1 LLATNRPTTNVYWQG
16 TGNAV
21 LSEKQNELLH
31 RLQMIIQR
39 DIFNDEELIK
49 TLKYAERRYQKIPL
63 AEDISFEQ
71 LGQIAE
77 QLPDQK
83 NVSIVTH
90 FKRFYPHQSCACH
103 LLGYLTRMDLET
115 YGKMG
120 LEKIFED
127 TLKGERGERQKTI
140 NSFGRNLAEIEIK
153 KALSGHDISTT
164 LDVQLQAIV
173 EKVFPEDFSGTFLV
187 MNPADGALLAL
198 LSRPSFDPTV
208 FLEPLDHIQWL
219 TLQEKQP
226 FLNRAFN
233 ACYPPGSIFKLV
245 TMSAALEHN
254 YISQNS
260 SWFCGGFL
268 EFAKRQY
275 WCANHNGHGWLTT
288 EQALAHS
295 CNIPFF
301 EIAKR
306 IPIDLLADY
315 AHRFGLGEKT
325 NIVFA
330 EKEGLVPTSAWK
342 KKVKGEKWWP
352 GDTLSAVI
360 GQSYL
365 LVTPIQIARMIS
377 SIFTGYLVNP
387 RVLLDE
393 PVVQEPLR
401 IKHETRKFLQQSMQ
415 SVVTSGTGQQV
426 KRIKDIRIYAKTS
439 TAQTSSLEKRDLGS
453 SYLEHGWFVAY
464 FVYQDHTPLTLVVL
478 VENAGS
484 SRVATDVA
492 KKFLSEYKK
501 CMDGQPTETVA

>member
-1 LLATNRPTTNVYWQG
+1 
-16 TGNAV
+16 
-21 LSEKQNELLH
+21 
-31 RLQMIIQR
+31 
-39 DIFNDEELIK
+39 
-49 TLKYAERRYQKIPL
+49 
-63 AEDISFEQ
+63 
-71 LGQIAE
+71 
-77 QLPDQK
+77 
-83 NVSIVTH
+83 
-90 FKRFYPHQSCACH
+90 
-103 LLGYLTRMDLET
+103 
-115 YGKMG
+115 
-120 LEKIFED
+120 
-127 TLKGERGERQKTI
+127 
-140 NSFGRNLAEIEIK
+140 
-153 KALSGHDISTT
+153 
-164 LDVQLQAIV
+164 
-173 EKVFPEDFSGTFLV
+173 
-187 MNPADGALLAL
+187 
-198 LSRPSFDPTV
+198 
-208 FLEPLDHIQWL
+208 
-219 TLQEKQP
+219 
-226 FLNRAFN
+226 
-233 ACYPPGSIFKLV
+233 
-245 TMSAALEHN
+245 
-254 YISQNS
+254 
-260 SWFCGGFL
+260 
-268 EFAKRQY
+268 
-275 WCANHNGHGWLTT
+275 
-288 EQALAHS
+288 
-295 CNIPFF
+295 
-301 EIAKR
+301 
-306 IPIDLLADY
+306 
-315 AHRFGLGEKT
+315 
-325 NIVFA
+325 
-330 EKEGLVPTSAWK
+330 VPTSAWK